1 MGNVVGLPGAADK
14 MDCGHRYTPRRSPLH
29 SRSAA
34 LRSAAGLLAL
44 SLTLG
49 ACGQAEEPADPSPDA
64 ASTSAPAPETTPSRS
79 RPALQTPTSSATAA
93 TTAHPTTDARDTIA
107 APSTSP
113 GDSSSASPTTATS
126 HTPSPVFPD
135 EPASSTS
142 VHPSGAQSTHPA
154 KSTTPS
160 TPPAPQSSAGVTR
173 QPDASVDCATER
185 CIALTFD
192 DGPATSTGRLL
203 DVLADEGVPATFY
216 VVGRSVANNPDL
228 VTRMAAEGHQ
238 VGSHSWSHPLFT
250 DLDPAQIGE
259 ELDRTDA
266 AIRAAGVVPS
276 TVRAP
281 YGALDSSVLAAL
293 DRRGEGS
300 VTWTVDTRDWEHRDP
315 AQTLAQVQAQA
326 RPGAIV
332 LMHDLHTTSV
342 DAAPSVIAWLREQ
355 GYTFVTVDQIT
366 GGVAP
371 GTTVACGL
379 HP

>member
-1 MGNVVGLPGAADK
+1 
-14 MDCGHRYTPRRSPLH
+14 
-29 SRSAA
+29 
-34 LRSAAGLLAL
+34 
-44 SLTLG
+44 
-49 ACGQAEEPADPSPDA
+49 
-64 ASTSAPAPETTPSRS
+64 
-79 RPALQTPTSSATAA
+79 
-93 TTAHPTTDARDTIA
+93 
-107 APSTSP
+107 
-113 GDSSSASPTTATS
+113 
-126 HTPSPVFPD
+126 
-135 EPASSTS
+135 
-142 VHPSGAQSTHPA
+142 
-154 KSTTPS
+154 
-160 TPPAPQSSAGVTR
+160 
-173 QPDASVDCATER
+173 VDCATER

-216 VVGRSVANNPDL
+216 VVGRSIANDPDL
-228 VTRMAAEGHQ
+228 ITRMAAEGHQ

-250 DLDPAQIGE
+250 DLDPAEVGE
-259 ELDRTDA
+259 ELDRTAA

-281 YGALDSSVLAAL
+281 YGALDASVLAAL

-355 GYTFVTVDQIT
+355 GYTLVTVDQIT

-371 GTTVACGL
+371 GTTVARGL